1 MANTKTPFFGWVA
14 VLLALIVLINPI
26 TNINILAFLALVFLL
41 LHAVFKEYTILILLA
56 IRPAIDQWRDLTLVS
71 YQNFNININ
80 AALAIILLCW
90 AVMFIFQNAEY
101 WKKIPLK
108 FWWLTFVAWCALSL
122 IWSFDRSST
131 VIETIKAL
139 DLFALFGVSFILH
152 SKYQEKYAYWLHTT
166 LFAAAIVP
174 IIMALVQLFTRAG
187 IDIDGI
193 PNRIYGTFAHPN
205 IMATFA
211 LLIFMAITDRYL
223 LHIHNRPLFQAENS
237 WLNKIFVQR
246 SHVLIGTLFLLAIV
260 VAFTY
265 TRIAWV
271 GLALFLIVLGVIYWP
286 KLLIKIAIG
295 VGVFYLLFYPLNNF
309 LIDQFN
315 VNLQTNSLVSRLTTR
330 NQEADSIQWRAD
342 VANKVLPLYWEHPI
356 IGYGYG
362 AFAKV
367 WDDNKPIHNIW
378 DNTSE
383 AHNDYLKVGFETGII
398 GLILF
403 VGIYWTLFLKQV
415 RIGWKNGWINIVFI
429 SSILVYLALSVS
441 DNMLH
446 HTPVIWWIWA
456 MWGFWSSKTNT

>member
-1 MANTKTPFFGWVA
+1 
-14 VLLALIVLINPI
+14 
-26 TNINILAFLALVFLL
+26 
-41 LHAVFKEYTILILLA
+41 
-56 IRPAIDQWRDLTLVS
+56 
-71 YQNFNININ
+71 
-80 AALAIILLCW
+80 
-90 AVMFIFQNAEY
+90 
-101 WKKIPLK
+101 
-108 FWWLTFVAWCALSL
+108 
-122 IWSFDRSST
+122 
-131 VIETIKAL
+131 
-139 DLFALFGVSFILH
+139 
-152 SKYQEKYAYWLHTT
+152 
-166 LFAAAIVP
+166 
-174 IIMALVQLFTRAG
+174 
-187 IDIDGI
+187 
-193 PNRIYGTFAHPN
+193 
-205 IMATFA
+205 MATFA

-271 GLALFLIVLGVIYWP
+271 GLALFLIGLGVIYWP
-286 KLLIKIAIG
+286 KLLIKIAVG